1 MSGLFSSQPPDE
13 PAPLENKEQG
23 EARAQL
29 ISRLFHDHNAALLN
43 YLAVR
48 LRNEAEARE
57 VAQEAYVR
65 LLQLDQPVAVSFLR
79 AYLFRIAKGIAI
91 DRYRQRTTRERLDRQ
106 ECVDEL
112 SLQSPIESSVM
123 AENELAVLLAALRE
137 LPNNCQQAFLLH
149 RFKDLSTVEIAE
161 RMGVSDRMV
170 RKYIKRTLMYC
181 RFRVEGMSKE
191 EALKEVQ
198 A

>member
-1 MSGLFSSQPPDE
+1 MSGERLSELHDE
-13 PAPLENKEQG
+13 PVAG
-23 EARAQL
+23 EVSPEEGRAL
-29 ISRLFHDHNAALLN
+29 AISRLFHDHNAALLN

-137 LPNNCQQAFLLH
+137 LPENCQQAFLLH
-149 RFKDLSTVEIAE
+149 RFKDLSTVEIAQ